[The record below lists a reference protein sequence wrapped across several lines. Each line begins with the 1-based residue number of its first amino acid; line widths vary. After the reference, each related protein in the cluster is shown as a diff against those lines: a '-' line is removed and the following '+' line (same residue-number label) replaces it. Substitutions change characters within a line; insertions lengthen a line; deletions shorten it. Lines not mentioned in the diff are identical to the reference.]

1 MKKTLSIIF
10 TIACVILISSCGGG
24 SGSGGS
30 KLAKNNFLGDM
41 PNIVYQKHLTDSIRN
56 AEEKAALSK
65 ITGKS
70 NSDMEKAMKIYEK
83 FKTRRKTEDEQL
95 KANIEKIKPELIGK
109 DIPFEVEKGAGYEIT
124 YCKISD
130 VESSSISVDFEVKIT
145 DVAVAGISNYGKP
158 RIVVTVQDIDKDG
171 KQIGA
176 NGAYYID
183 ISGKENG
190 ATGKSKLIVS
200 ISKRDAK
207 EYTNFAN
214 FKFIKN

>member
-1 MKKTLSIIF
+1 MFAIV
-10 TIACVILISSCGGG
+10 CVMLISSCGGG

-30 KLAKNNFLGDM
+30 KLAKNDFLGDM

-83 FKTRRKTEDEQL
+83 FKTRKKTEDEQL
-95 KANIEKIKPELIGK
+95 KANVEKIKPELIGK
-109 DIPFEVEKGAGYEIT
+109 DIPFEVEEGAGYEIT

-158 RIVVTVQDIDKDG
+158 RIIVTVQDIDKDG
-171 KQIGA
+171 KQIDA

-190 ATGKSKLIVS
+190 ATGKSKLLVS
-200 ISKRDAK
+200 ISKQNAK
-207 EYTNFAN
+207 GYVNFAN
-214 FKFIKN
+214 FKFIKTK